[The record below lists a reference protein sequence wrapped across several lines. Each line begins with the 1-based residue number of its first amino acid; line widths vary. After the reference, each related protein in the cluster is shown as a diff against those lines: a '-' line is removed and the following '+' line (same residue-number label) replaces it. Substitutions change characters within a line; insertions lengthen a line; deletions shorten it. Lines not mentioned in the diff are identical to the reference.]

1 MRSRRVGI
9 VLKTGAGGMW
19 ILPQIAALRARS
31 AEVVVV
37 VPDEGGRLTDALA
50 ERAREDEGVVIH
62 RTPYRFS
69 LRPSPGN
76 LAALVRFRGEL
87 RALQLD
93 AVLYHLY
100 ASTLATR
107 FALGGRGVRRV
118 QMVAG
123 PLHLESRAIRAVER
137 LLHRADHAIICGSG
151 AIERIYRGLGA
162 APHRLRTI
170 PYGVDTA
177 AFRPEGVRARRR
189 ARKALG
195 VADDAFLAVMVAFVY
210 APKGMVHRGRGIKG
224 HEDLLAAWRGF
235 AEDHPEARLVIVGGG
250 FRPEGERYREE
261 IVARAGGD
269 LGAMNVT
276 WLDTVREVGE
286 IYAAADLSVSPSL
299 SENHGAA
306 LEASSMAVPSVVSD
320 AGGLPETVSVG
331 ETGWIVEAGNPAD
344 LRHGLEQ
351 AHAAWREGRLRAM
364 GEHARARAVER
375 FDSTAS
381 SGRVADVVLE
391 GLG

>member
-1 MRSRRVGI
+1 
-9 VLKTGAGGMW
+9 MW
-19 ILPQIAALRARS
+19 ILPQVAALRARS

-37 VPDEGGRLTDALA
+37 VPDEGGRLTEALE
-50 ERAREDEGVVIH
+50 ERAREDPGIVVH

-69 LRPSPGN
+69 FRPSPGTV
-76 LAALVRFRGEL
+76 AALFRFRREL
-87 RALQLD
+87 RALRLD

-107 FALGGRGVRRV
+107 FALWGTRVRRV

-123 PLHLESRAIRAVER
+123 PLHLESGAIRAAER
-137 LLHRADHAIICGSG
+137 VLHRADHAIICGSE
-151 AIERIYRGLGA
+151 AIERLYRGLGA
-162 APHRLRTI
+162 SPRRLRTI
-170 PYGVDTA
+170 PYGVDTIV
-177 AFRPEGVRARRR
+177 FRPEGARARRR

-195 VADDAFLAVMVAFVY
+195 VAADAFLVVMVAFVY
-210 APKGMVHRGRGIKG
+210 APKGMVHRGKGIKG

-235 AEDHPEARLVIVGGG
+235 AAEHPEARLVIVGGG
-250 FRPEGERYREE
+250 FRPEGERYRAE
-261 IVARAGGD
+261 IVAQAGGD
-269 LGAMNVT
+269 LGAMGVT

-306 LEASSMAVPSVVSD
+306 LEASAMAVPSVVSD
-320 AGGLPETVSVG
+320 AGGLPETVSAG
-331 ETGWIVEAGNPAD
+331 ETGWVVQAGNPAD
-344 LRHGLEQ
+344 LRRGLEQ
-351 AHAAWREGRLRAM
+351 AHAAWRDGRRPAM
-364 GEHARARAVER
+364 GERARARTVER

-391 GLG
+391 GLA